1 MKNGNMEKTIPEED
15 EDLITIISS
24 DEVLRQQLVSDRT
37 IGDGGDD
44 ETRETLPLLL
54 KSGMHRPAD
63 CSCFAFVIQGI
74 VVLEIVSLLFY
85 VTLLLYST
93 RLKNIDRNRDAVVL
107 FLYVLTVMS
116 YGIFSL
122 QIRFRIG
129 IKILAAIVK
138 AFASS
143 VFFAFSLEHT
153 MLLPAFFFYFF
164 PAIIST
170 SINIVLS

>member
-1 MKNGNMEKTIPEED
+1 MAKAIPCGEG
-15 EDLITIISS
+15 EDLIAIISS
-24 DEVLRQQLVSDRT
+24 DEVLAGRTVST
-37 IGDGGDD
+37 GS
-44 ETRETLPLLL
+44 ESLPLLL
-54 KSGMHRPAD
+54 KPNRNRGQHPD
-63 CSCFAFVIQGI
+63 CSCFSFVVQGL

-93 RLKNIDRNRDAVVL
+93 RIKNIDRNRDAIAL
-107 FLYVLTVMS
+107 FLYVLIVMS

-122 QIRFRIG
+122 QIRFKIG
-129 IKILAAIVK
+129 IKILAAVVK
-138 AFASS
+138 TFASS

-153 MLLPAFFFYFF
+153 ILLPAFFFYFF